1 MLIIILYTFLVV
13 KRNSAVL
20 FIICEIFVIIVGKI
34 NCVEMT
40 SVAAWVVELCMEKI
54 NVRHCNTS
62 MIGSNMHSYYKLL
75 QVVTLSQITRVVR
88 QL

>member
-1 MLIIILYTFLVV
+1 MYIHCVDNMTKQSATYIHHSWMLIIILYTFLVV

-54 NVRHCNTS
+54 NVRHCNKHDR
-62 MIGSNMHSYYKLL
+62 IKHA
-75 QVVTLSQITRVVR
+75 
-88 QL
+88 